1 MPDLSRVV
9 VVGAGLAGLRGVE
22 TLRAEGF
29 DGEITLVGDER
40 HAPHT
45 RPPLSKQI
53 LSGEWDPERAQLRNR
68 EDLDALNVEF
78 RTGIAATGLDLGRRE
93 VELADGSTLPF
104 DGLVIAAGAS
114 ARRLPI
120 FDGRPGVHVLR
131 TLDDAL
137 AINADLSQAHSVL
150 VVGGGFIGAEVAAT
164 ARSLDKDVVLVE
176 PQETLLL
183 RGLGLT
189 LGAAIENFHRDNGVD
204 IRCGVSI
211 ASVTDDGQR
220 TTVTLDD
227 GSVLRPDVIVIGI
240 GASPCTDWLRNSGL
254 KVDDG
259 VACDEFCRVLDSSGQ
274 PVRGV
279 VAAGD
284 VARWRSL
291 SQGRDVRMEHWTN
304 AQEQGTAA
312 ARTLLADFG
321 FSETPTVAFDPTPY
335 IWSDQFGKKIQ
346 VVGYL
351 DGSETPHVVKGDD
364 LTPPFLAL
372 MERDGKVVGAV
383 GVAMV
388 PALVKART
396 LVESGASLE
405 QAVDAF
411 AEQ

>member
-9 VVGAGLAGLRGVE
+9 VVGAGLAGLRAVE

-29 DGEITLVGDER
+29 DGEIALVGDER
-40 HAPHT
+40 HAPYT

-53 LSGEWDPERAQLRNR
+53 LSGEWDVDRARLRSD
-68 EDLDALNVEF
+68 EDLEALKVEF
-78 RTGIAATGLDLGRRE
+78 RTGIAATGLDVGRRE

-104 DGLVIAAGAS
+104 DGLVIATGAS
-114 ARRLPI
+114 ARRLPM

-137 AINADLSQAHSVL
+137 AINTDLSQARSVL

-164 ARSLDKDVVLVE
+164 ARSMGKDVVLVE

-183 RGLGLT
+183 RGLGST
-189 LGAAIENFHRDNGVD
+189 LGAAIEDFHRGNGVD
-204 IRCGVSI
+204 VRCGVSI
-211 ASVTDDGQR
+211 DSVTDDGQR

-227 GSVLRPDVIVIGI
+227 RSVLSPDVIVIGI
-240 GASPCTDWLRNSGL
+240 GASPRTDWLRHSGL

-259 VACDEFCRVLDSSGQ
+259 VVCDEFCRVLDEFGQ
-274 PVRGV
+274 PVHGV

-284 VARWRSL
+284 VARWRSIT
-291 SQGRDVRMEHWTN
+291 QGRDVRVEHWTN

-312 ARTLLADFG
+312 AKTLLADLE
-321 FSETPTVAFDPTPY
+321 SSTTSAVAYDPTPY
-335 IWSDQFGKKIQ
+335 VWSDQFGKKIQ

-351 DGSETPHVVKGDD
+351 GGSETPHVVKGDD

-372 MERDGKVVGAV
+372 MERDGKLVGAV
-383 GVAMV
+383 GIAMV

-396 LVESGASLE
+396 LIDSGAHLE
-405 QAVDAF
+405 EARAAF
-411 AEQ
+411 TD

>member
-9 VVGAGLAGLRGVE
+9 VVGAGLAGLRAVE
-22 TLRAEGF
+22 TLRGEGF
-29 DGEITLVGDER
+29 DGEIIVVGEEGHR
-40 HAPHT
+40 PYT
-45 RPPLSKQI
+45 RPPLSKQV
-53 LSGEWDPERAQLRNR
+53 LSGEWDLERAQLRSV
-68 EDLDALNVEF
+68 EDLETLNAEF
-78 RTGIAATGLDLGRRE
+78 RSATAATGLDIDRRE
-93 VELADGSTLPF
+93 VRLADGSNISF
-104 DGLVIAAGAS
+104 DGLVIATGAA
-114 ARRLPI
+114 ARRLPM

-131 TLDDAL
+131 TLDDAS
-137 AINADLSQAHSVL
+137 AINAELAHAASVL

-164 ARSLDKDVVLVE
+164 ARSMGKQVVLVE
-176 PQETLLL
+176 PQGTLLL
-183 RGLGLT
+183 RGLGSK

-204 IRCGVSI
+204 VRCGVSI
-211 ASVTDDGQR
+211 ASVTDDGDS

-227 GSVLRPDVIVIGI
+227 GSVINADVTVIGI
-240 GASPCTDWLRNSGL
+240 GASPSVQWLSDSHVN
-254 KVDDG
+254 VDDG
-259 VACDEFCRVLDSSGQ
+259 VKCDEFCRVLDSSGQ

-312 ARTLLADFG
+312 ARTLLADLG
-321 FSETPTVAFDPTPY
+321 VSAALTVAYDPTPY
-335 IWSDQFGKKIQ
+335 VWSDQFGKKIQ

-372 MERDGKVVGAV
+372 MERDGEVVGAV

-388 PALVKART
+388 PALVKARS
-396 LVESGASLE
+396 LIESGASLE
-405 QAVDAF
+405 QAIDAF